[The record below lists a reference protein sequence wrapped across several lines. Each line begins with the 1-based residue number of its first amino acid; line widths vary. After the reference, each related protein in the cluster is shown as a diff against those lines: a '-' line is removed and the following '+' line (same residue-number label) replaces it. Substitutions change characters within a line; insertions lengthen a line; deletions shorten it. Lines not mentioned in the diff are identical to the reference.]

1 MQKEHTDFDLLVRSM
16 MQEAEEPVSP
26 RAWDAVS
33 AGLDAKARR
42 VVVLRWR
49 RAAAGIAAA
58 AAVAI
63 GAVLL
68 GTRNNSNLPII
79 ETVAENVATPEIG
92 LPSEETIPAAE
103 PHDLLAQSHEQAAT
117 PVRPRP
123 AARPKAAELIPQAVG
138 DPVNPVS
145 DEAPAEPEP
154 AEASVPQTLP
164 DVVSESLPE
173 EKTALQEEER
183 WEDPFAQ
190 MEWEDAK
197 NASSSRI
204 SLSAGAT
211 LESNGN
217 PASVSGFR
225 AMRAAANAEREH
237 TVIEQTSRN
246 STYAIPI
253 SAGLG
258 IRIGLGNKWAIGTG
272 VNWTLLQRTFTGIYS
287 EEGKT
292 PVSADIH
299 NTLHYVGIPLNLSYT
314 LLDNR
319 RIGLYTFA
327 GGSVEKAVSNK
338 FRVHDSAE
346 HLSHKE
352 SVDGVQFS
360 VAAGLGVQFQL
371 TDFLGLYIDPSL
383 RYYFKG
389 DQPQSIRTQQPLMM
403 NFEIGL
409 RWDL

>member
-138 DPVNPVS
+138 DPVTPVS

-164 DVVSESLPE
+164 DAVSESLPE

-190 MEWEDAK
+190 MEWEDAQA
-197 NASSSRI
+197 ASSSRI

-225 AMRAAANAEREH
+225 GMRAAANAEREH

-272 VNWTLLQRTFTGIYS
+272 VNWTLLQRTFTGIYR
-287 EEGKT
+287 EEGKA

-327 GGSVEKAVSNK
+327 GGSIEKAVSNK

>member
-42 VVVLRWR
+42 AVVLRWR

-272 VNWTLLQRTFTGIYS
+272 VNWTLLQRTFTGIYR
-287 EEGKT
+287 EEGKA

>member
-42 VVVLRWR
+42 AVVLRWR

-79 ETVAENVATPEIG
+79 ETVAEDVATPETG
-92 LPSEETIPAAE
+92 LPFEETFPAAE
-103 PHDLLAQSHEQAAT
+103 PHDLLAQSDGQAAS

-123 AARPKAAELIPQAVG
+123 ATRPKAAEVIPQAVG
-138 DPVNPVS
+138 DPVTMVS
-145 DEAPAEPEP
+145 DEAPAESEP
-154 AEASVPQTLP
+154 AEEASAPQTFP
-164 DVVSESLPE
+164 ETVTESFP
-173 EKTALQEEER
+173 EKTALQEEEN

-190 MEWEDAK
+190 MEWEDAHA
-197 NASSSRI
+197 ASSSRI

-225 AMRAAANAEREH
+225 GMRAPANAEREH

-258 IRIGLGNKWAIGTG
+258 IRIGLSDKWAIGTG
-272 VNWTLLQRTFTGIYS
+272 VNWTLLQRTFTGIYR
-287 EEGKT
+287 EEGKA

-299 NTLHYVGIPLNLSYT
+299 NTLQYVGVPLNLSYT